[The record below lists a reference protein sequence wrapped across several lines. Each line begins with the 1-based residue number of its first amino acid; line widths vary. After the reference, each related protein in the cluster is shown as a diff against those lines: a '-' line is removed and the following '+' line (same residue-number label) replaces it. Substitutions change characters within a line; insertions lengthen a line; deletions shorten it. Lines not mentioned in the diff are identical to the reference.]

1 MHSPVRLCFEDSLD
15 DATLASARRCQ
26 VRSSTTV
33 SQAILVPSPGLHLRH
48 HPADELSPDLLEET
62 LRPRLGRDD
71 EADPGEQFAEVVLDL
86 GDHSPGQAPGRGLIR
101 EAPVADQRGM
111 ARSSGAIDNARIA
124 GVR

>member
-1 MHSPVRLCFEDSLD
+1 MTLKSSRASLARERWHESRVQWVASLPSLIHCSAVPRWLLKVDHGPVR
-15 DATLASARRCQ
+15 
-26 VRSSTTV
+26 
-33 SQAILVPSPGLHLRH
+33 PSR
-48 HPADELSPDLLEET
+48 
-62 LRPRLGRDD
+62 GRDD